1 MPFIE
6 FNYSI
11 PFNSSLRVG
20 YRLAGSSGPYTYIS
34 SFPTYAESPYTLT
47 VPLVTLYE
55 IELSTMCP
63 SCSGSVPSDTYI
75 FQANAT

>member
-1 MPFIE
+1 MPSIE

-11 PFNSSLRVG
+11 PFGSSLRVG
-20 YRLAGSSGPYTYIS
+20 YRLAGSAGPYAYVPI
-34 SFPTYAESPYTLT
+34 FPSYNDSPYTLG

-55 IELSTMCP
+55 IELTTLCP
-63 SCSGSVPSDTYI
+63 SCSGSTPSDTYV